1 MKKGTELVCIKDYS
15 YEVRENVDTRSFS
28 IGRIYKIL
36 SLDKNGTSVYIEADL
51 IEERDTNNGLRF
63 SLMGD
68 TLNTRYLYDYFIT
81 LAEWRDSQI
90 DKILDNGNI
99 L

>member
-1 MKKGTELVCIKDYS
+1 MNKGTELICIKDYS
-15 YEVRENVDTRSFS
+15 YKVGLGDTDSRSFS

-36 SLDKNGTSVYIEADL
+36 NVEQNGCVYIEADL
-51 IEERDTNNGLRF
+51 IEERYTNKGLRF

-90 DKILDNGNI
+90 EEILK
-99 L
+99 